1 MDTAK
6 ATLLTLFL
14 VTVFALPFVV
24 FAQGATA
31 PPAVDGN
38 QPGATAPQG
47 GLVNPLRFTTLQDF
61 LVAVLDA
68 IILILFPF
76 LVLAIVYAGFKFVT
90 AQGKAEALSEA
101 RRALLWVLIGS
112 LIILGAKALSIGI
125 AATVRDITTYVPTD
139 HTTRI
144 VVDTHT
150 SVLIGSEQTKPFLL
164 ERSPNV

>member
-1 MDTAK
+1 MFFK
-6 ATLLTLFL
+6 VLVILSVFSGGFL
-14 VTVFALPFVV
+14 QHSIIVSVASAQVTDPEASSGGVTDPEPS
-24 FAQGATA
+24 G
-31 PPAVDGN
+31 P
-38 QPGATAPQG
+38 G

-101 RRALLWVLIGS
+101 RRALLWVLIGA

-125 AATVRDITTYVPTD
+125 AATVRDITTYAPAPSASLVVYNPAINSPASQHHTAVPEAT
-139 HTTRI
+139 
-144 VVDTHT
+144 
-150 SVLIGSEQTKPFLL
+150 
-164 ERSPNV
+164 